1 VRLSTLDGLRGVVV
15 ACVCV
20 CVGVVAWNPR
30 PALADDGT
38 NPNYPGSTLHIAVRQ
53 IAATEALVT
62 ATGTNV
68 PLTLEGQPTLNDFE
82 LQLFEDNETL
92 LPFPCYQ
99 DYGDEL
105 NTAVN
110 NDRAVIDLTQGTV
123 SEGDGGPFTISMPVP
138 LYATGPVRFCAY
150 NSDNF
155 TDTTA
160 WSTADITVGSGSP
173 GASARPAASTRPRV
187 TRSGRLLRCS
197 PGRWSGNPTSYRYR
211 WVVVHKAGVA
221 GRETSLTVTRRL
233 RGHKVECSV
242 TANNSAGSATA
253 TSLPF
258 AVA

>member
-1 VRLSTLDGLRGVVV
+1 
-15 ACVCV
+15 
-20 CVGVVAWNPR
+20 VGAVAWAAR

-38 NPNYPGSTLHIAVRQ
+38 NPSYPGSTIHITVKQ

-160 WSTADITVGSGSP
+160 WSTADITVA
-173 GASARPAASTRPRV
+173 ASSQSANAKPAVSTRPRV
-187 TRSGRLLRCS
+187 TRSGSRLRCS
-197 PGRWSGNPTSYRYR
+197 PGRWSGNPASYQYR

-221 GRETSLTVTRRL
+221 GRKATLTVTRKL
-233 RGHKVECSV
+233 SGHDVECTV
-242 TANNSAGSATA
+242 TAHNSVGSATA
-253 TSLPF
+253 TSLPVT
-258 AVA
+258 VA

>member
-1 VRLSTLDGLRGVVV
+1 MRLLILDGLRRVMVV
-15 ACVCV
+15 CL
-20 CVGVVAWNPR
+20 GVVAWAPG

-38 NPNYPGSTLHIAVRQ
+38 NPNYPGSTLHITVKQ

-82 LQLFEDNETL
+82 LQLFEHNETL

-105 NTAVN
+105 NTTVN

-160 WSTADITVGSGSP
+160 WSTADITVASGSR
-173 GASARPAASTRPRV
+173 GAKPKPAASTRPRV
-187 TRSGRLLRCS
+187 TRSGPRLRCS
-197 PGRWSGNPTSYRYR
+197 PGRWSANPDLVSIPVDGGPESGRCGP
-211 WVVVHKAGVA
+211 AGQPHGYA
-221 GRETSLTVTRRL
+221 QAARAQGRVFGDRQQLRR
-233 RGHKVECSV
+233 
-242 TANNSAGSATA
+242 
-253 TSLPF
+253 
-258 AVA
+258 